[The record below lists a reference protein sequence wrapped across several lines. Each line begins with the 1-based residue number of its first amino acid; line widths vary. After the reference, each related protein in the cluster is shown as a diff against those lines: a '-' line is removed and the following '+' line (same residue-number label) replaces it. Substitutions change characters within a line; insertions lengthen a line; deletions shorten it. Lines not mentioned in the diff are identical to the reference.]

1 MSICAEKF
9 LMVGTLK
16 LMQQMLQTKIKR
28 KKDLEK

>member
-1 MSICAEKF
+1 MSICGEKF

-16 LMQQMLQTKIKR
+16 LMKQMLQTKIKR